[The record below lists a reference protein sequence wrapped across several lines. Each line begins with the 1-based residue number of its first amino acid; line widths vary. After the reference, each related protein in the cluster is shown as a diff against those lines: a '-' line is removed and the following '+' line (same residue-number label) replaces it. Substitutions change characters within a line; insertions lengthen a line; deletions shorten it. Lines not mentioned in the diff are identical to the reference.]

1 MGLEGLQGITAGYR
15 ERMRRLAL
23 FDPIYDLDRK
33 RETDGNGTKIDLK
46 GLGLLTLLFF
56 FEKKIMRETRTG
68 AAELA
73 AYLQEISREQYALA
87 PDRYEKL
94 AHTIIQTFRPS
105 TGKRRT
111 YQFFNWETMQD
122 EDMEYS
128 ILKDH
133 NFDVKSN
140 QQYYT
145 LDEDGLEL
153 VFATKEFYSEFQL
166 SINQLM
172 LRKQLEKGEFD
183 GALKQIN
190 EMRLNVESLYDR
202 MEKLRYEIRRNIV
215 SEETFERYQ
224 QLIEDSHLRLERENE
239 EFNELRQ
246 FVQETQDRLA
256 EKDFQKKERAA
267 YTSILKV
274 NKHLEEV
281 HYEHA
286 KLLDQ
291 SMDLKNHTL
300 RAAQESLYY
309 TGIDAF
315 NFDQDITSRI
325 IGTPL
330 PLESM
335 KGIVNPFLKVH
346 EEEQWSPLTLFA
358 EQNIQEERQESND
371 DQFINVADEEEESQ
385 HAKKVKEAYGMIMT
399 MLIDAMEDGCHDLR
413 TVMDWI
419 DEHGQSEW
427 FQRRHFYDFWIL
439 LHQRS
444 PIEKGELSEEGNHV
458 LDSALYVLGEQTLT
472 ITDKPQDILKVTDR
486 FAIQNMDITLEEGA
500 THALSGA
507 ESDGSF

>member
-1 MGLEGLQGITAGYR
+1 MGLGGLQGITAGYR

-33 RETDGNGTKIDLK
+33 RETDEEGTKIDLK

-56 FEKKIMRETRTG
+56 FEKKIIRDTRTG
-68 AAELA
+68 AVELA
-73 AYLQEISREQYALA
+73 GYLQDLSREQYSLS
-87 PDRYEKL
+87 PERYEKI

-111 YQFFNWETMQD
+111 YDFFNWETMQS
-122 EDMEYS
+122 EEMEYS
-128 ILKDH
+128 ILKDN
-133 NFDVKSN
+133 NFDAKSN

-190 EMRLNVESLYDR
+190 EMRLNVESLYER
-202 MEKLRYEIRRNIV
+202 MEKLRHEIQRNIV

-224 QLIEDSHLRLERENE
+224 QLIEDSHLRLARENE

-274 NKHLEEV
+274 NKNLEEV

-315 NFDQDITSRI
+315 NFDQDILSRI

-335 KGIVNPFLKVH
+335 KGILNPFLKVH
-346 EEEQWSPLTLFA
+346 EEKQWSPLTVFA
-358 EQNIQEERQESND
+358 EQNIQEERQKVND
-371 DQFINVADEEEESQ
+371 DHFVDVSDEEDESQ

-399 MLIDAMEDGCHDLR
+399 MLMDALEDGCHDLR

-419 DEHGQSEW
+419 DEQGQSDW
-427 FQRRHFYDFWIL
+427 FQKRHFYDFWIL

-444 PIEKGELSEEGNHV
+444 PIEKGGLSEGGNHV
-458 LDSALYVLGEQTLT
+458 LDSALNVLGNHTLK
-472 ITDKPQDILKVTDR
+472 ISDKPQDVLKVTER
-486 FAIQNMDITLEEGA
+486 FAIQNMDISVEGGV
-500 THALSGA
+500 THALSGT
-507 ESDGSF
+507 ESDGSL